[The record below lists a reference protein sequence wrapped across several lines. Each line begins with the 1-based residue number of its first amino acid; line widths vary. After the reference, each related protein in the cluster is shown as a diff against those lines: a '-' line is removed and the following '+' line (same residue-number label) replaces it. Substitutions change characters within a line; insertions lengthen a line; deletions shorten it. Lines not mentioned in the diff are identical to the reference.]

1 MRRRPAT
8 AGRGLERGA
17 APSPTTNVNYFFFS
31 QDTTEMTFIDTATP
45 AGPDAYMQEVTGYNP
60 ASAASGKG
68 GNDRT
73 RQLSSDWATM
83 YYQNAYNTAVM
94 NYMNEYNS
102 PLQQMLR
109 YQEAGINPFL
119 AAAENG
125 NMSSTHPGGTPKGA
139 FVAPSNAE
147 NARTAM
153 QGINTLRQVLDTSQD
168 IYDYIEYGAP
178 SHKQQLVNL
187 ALQGDLLGYQGS
199 LTLEKLRTAAA
210 EANWSEYWNG
220 SEFGAEYSPRAKYM
234 EDSTLRMEAQIEQ
247 LQALVNVIYPSQEA
261 ANMARAAL
269 DTYKTALMKGENDA
283 ILEIDT
289 GYPELDS
296 VLKSSLLKL
305 TKMFKFGKF
314 W

>member
-1 MRRRPAT
+1 
-8 AGRGLERGA
+8 
-17 APSPTTNVNYFFFS
+17 
-31 QDTTEMTFIDTATP
+31 MTFVDTATP
-45 AGPDAYMQEVTGYNP
+45 STPRQYMDVVQGYAP
-60 ASAASGKG
+60 PGS

-94 NYMNEYNS
+94 NYQNEYNS

-109 YQEAGINPFL
+109 YQEAGINPYL
-119 AAAENG
+119 AAQDPG
-125 NMSSTHPGGTPKGA
+125 NMASSHAGGTPKGA
-139 FVAPSNAE
+139 FVAPSDAE
-147 NARTAM
+147 YARTAM

-168 IYDYIEYGAP
+168 IYDYVQYGAP

-187 ALQGDLLGYQGS
+187 ALQGDLLGYQGD
-199 LTLEKLRTAAA
+199 LTLEKLRIAAA
-210 EANWSEYWNG
+210 EANWAEYWNG
-220 SEFGAEYSPRAKYM
+220 SEFGTEFSPRAKYM

-247 LQALVNVIYPSQEA
+247 LNALVNVIYPSQQA
-261 ANMARAAL
+261 ANTARAAL
-269 DTYKTALMKGENDA
+269 DTYKTALMHGENDA
-283 ILEIDT
+283 ILEINT

-296 VLKSSLLKL
+296 ILKTTTLKL